1 MTVVLGSNDVAH
13 TTMGIGIEAAG
24 LTLIIKLN
32 HDNIPFILSRY
43 ASALTVGG

>member
-24 LTLIIKLN
+24 LTLIIKFHLYSPDMPR
-32 HDNIPFILSRY
+32 H
-43 ASALTVGG
+43 